1 MTVDTL
7 FAALEPPEESRGVGT
22 YRCRDSIA
30 NMRLRVKVQPY
41 ITLYSILNNVH
52 LLYIVELY

>member
-1 MTVDTL
+1 MTVETL

-41 ITLYSILNNVH
+41 STLYSILNNAM
-52 LLYIVELY
+52 YIYCIS

>member
-1 MTVDTL
+1 MTVETL

-30 NMRLRVKVQPY
+30 NMRLRVKVPPY
-41 ITLYSILNNVH
+41 STLYSILNNAM
-52 LLYIVELY
+52 YIYCIS